1 MKNLVLLG
9 GGYGNMRIMSR
20 ILPDSLPENYT
31 LTLIDRMPFHGLK
44 PEFYA
49 LAAGTKSDS
58 DVRMN
63 FPDSERVNTI
73 YGEINDIDLDAQI
86 VSVGNTKVDY
96 DELVIGLGCEDK
108 YHNVPGA
115 EEYTHS
121 IQTLS
126 KARETFHSISELPS
140 GASVGIVGAGLS
152 GIELAS
158 ELRESREDL
167 EVILY
172 DRGERI
178 LRNFPEKLSNYIA
191 KWFRENNVKVVPNSL
206 IDKVEP
212 GKIYNSGTP
221 ENVDLVVWTA
231 GIQPVEVVRHLPI
244 DINRSGR
251 VIINQY
257 HQVPT
262 YLNVFIVGDCADL
275 PHAPSAQL
283 AEVQGDQIADVL
295 KKQWNNEPLPDKM
308 PELKVQ
314 GFLGSLG
321 EKKAL
326 PISWTVQLPDVLHI
340 YLNRASYG
348 YINIITVSIK
358 IRGRIEF
365 MMNSI
370 LPTSSQELYFKLICK
385 MFIYKV
391 CNLLCLNVTICYIL
405 IIHCN

>member
-108 YHNVPGA
+108 YHNVP
-115 EEYTHS
+115 
-121 IQTLS
+121 
-126 KARETFHSISELPS
+126 
-140 GASVGIVGAGLS
+140 GAGLS

-321 EKKAL
+321 EKKGFAY
-326 PISWTVQLPDVLHI
+326 IMDRTVTGRLAHILKSGVLW
-340 YLNRASYG
+340 
-348 YINIITVSIK
+348 
-358 IRGRIEF
+358 
-365 MMNSI
+365 
-370 LPTSSQELYFKLICK
+370 LYK
-385 MFIYKV
+385 YH
-391 CNLLCLNVTICYIL
+391 NG
-405 IIHCN
+405 

>member
-221 ENVDLVVWTA
+221 E
-231 GIQPVEVVRHLPI
+231 
-244 DINRSGR
+244 
-251 VIINQY
+251 
-257 HQVPT
+257 
-262 YLNVFIVGDCADL
+262 
-275 PHAPSAQL
+275 
-283 AEVQGDQIADVL
+283 
-295 KKQWNNEPLPDKM
+295 M
-308 PELKVQ
+308 
-314 GFLGSLG
+314 
-321 EKKAL
+321 
-326 PISWTVQLPDVLHI
+326 
-340 YLNRASYG
+340 
-348 YINIITVSIK
+348 
-358 IRGRIEF
+358 
-365 MMNSI
+365 
-370 LPTSSQELYFKLICK
+370 LI
-385 MFIYKV
+385 
-391 CNLLCLNVTICYIL
+391 
-405 IIHCN
+405 

>member
-20 ILPDSLPENYT
+20 ILPDALPENYT

-358 IRGRIEF
+358 R
-365 MMNSI
+365 
-370 LPTSSQELYFKLICK
+370 
-385 MFIYKV
+385 
-391 CNLLCLNVTICYIL
+391 
-405 IIHCN
+405 

>member
-49 LAAGTKSDS
+49 LAAGTKS
-58 DVRMN
+58 
-63 FPDSERVNTI
+63 
-73 YGEINDIDLDAQI
+73 DIDLDAQI

-321 EKKAL
+321 EKKGFAY
-326 PISWTVQLPDVLHI
+326 IMDRTVTGRLAHILKSGVLW
-340 YLNRASYG
+340 
-348 YINIITVSIK
+348 
-358 IRGRIEF
+358 
-365 MMNSI
+365 
-370 LPTSSQELYFKLICK
+370 LYK
-385 MFIYKV
+385 YH
-391 CNLLCLNVTICYIL
+391 NG
-405 IIHCN
+405 

>member
-158 ELRESREDL
+158 E
-167 EVILY
+167 
-172 DRGERI
+172 
-178 LRNFPEKLSNYIA
+178 P
-191 KWFRENNVKVVPNSL
+191 VKVV
-206 IDKVEP
+206 
-212 GKIYNSGTP
+212 KI
-221 ENVDLVVWTA
+221 
-231 GIQPVEVVRHLPI
+231 
-244 DINRSGR
+244 
-251 VIINQY
+251 
-257 HQVPT
+257 
-262 YLNVFIVGDCADL
+262 
-275 PHAPSAQL
+275 
-283 AEVQGDQIADVL
+283 
-295 KKQWNNEPLPDKM
+295 
-308 PELKVQ
+308 
-314 GFLGSLG
+314 
-321 EKKAL
+321 
-326 PISWTVQLPDVLHI
+326 
-340 YLNRASYG
+340 
-348 YINIITVSIK
+348 
-358 IRGRIEF
+358 
-365 MMNSI
+365 
-370 LPTSSQELYFKLICK
+370 
-385 MFIYKV
+385 
-391 CNLLCLNVTICYIL
+391 
-405 IIHCN
+405 

>member
-212 GKIYNSGTP
+212 GKFII
-221 ENVDLVVWTA
+221 VV
-231 GIQPVEVVRHLPI
+231 
-244 DINRSGR
+244 
-251 VIINQY
+251 
-257 HQVPT
+257 HQ
-262 YLNVFIVGDCADL
+262 
-275 PHAPSAQL
+275 
-283 AEVQGDQIADVL
+283 
-295 KKQWNNEPLPDKM
+295 KM
-308 PELKVQ
+308 
-314 GFLGSLG
+314 
-321 EKKAL
+321 
-326 PISWTVQLPDVLHI
+326 
-340 YLNRASYG
+340 
-348 YINIITVSIK
+348 
-358 IRGRIEF
+358 
-365 MMNSI
+365 
-370 LPTSSQELYFKLICK
+370 LI
-385 MFIYKV
+385 
-391 CNLLCLNVTICYIL
+391 
-405 IIHCN
+405 

>member
-20 ILPDSLPENYT
+20 ILPDALPENYT

-167 EVILY
+167 EVIL
-172 DRGERI
+172 
-178 LRNFPEKLSNYIA
+178 L
-191 KWFRENNVKVVPNSL
+191 
-206 IDKVEP
+206 
-212 GKIYNSGTP
+212 
-221 ENVDLVVWTA
+221 
-231 GIQPVEVVRHLPI
+231 
-244 DINRSGR
+244 
-251 VIINQY
+251 
-257 HQVPT
+257 
-262 YLNVFIVGDCADL
+262 
-275 PHAPSAQL
+275 
-283 AEVQGDQIADVL
+283 
-295 KKQWNNEPLPDKM
+295 
-308 PELKVQ
+308 
-314 GFLGSLG
+314 
-321 EKKAL
+321 
-326 PISWTVQLPDVLHI
+326 
-340 YLNRASYG
+340 
-348 YINIITVSIK
+348 
-358 IRGRIEF
+358 
-365 MMNSI
+365 
-370 LPTSSQELYFKLICK
+370 
-385 MFIYKV
+385 
-391 CNLLCLNVTICYIL
+391 
-405 IIHCN
+405 

>member
-1 MKNLVLLG
+1 MVWFK
-9 GGYGNMRIMSR
+9 SR
-20 ILPDSLPENYT
+20 
-31 LTLIDRMPFHGLK
+31 
-44 PEFYA
+44 
-49 LAAGTKSDS
+49 
-58 DVRMN
+58 
-63 FPDSERVNTI
+63 
-73 YGEINDIDLDAQI
+73 
-86 VSVGNTKVDY
+86 
-96 DELVIGLGCEDK
+96 
-108 YHNVPGA
+108 
-115 EEYTHS
+115 
-121 IQTLS
+121 
-126 KARETFHSISELPS
+126 
-140 GASVGIVGAGLS
+140 
-152 GIELAS
+152 LAS

-370 LPTSSQELYFKLICK
+370 QPRPFLKNYT
-385 MFIYKV
+385 
-391 CNLLCLNVTICYIL
+391 LN
-405 IIHCN
+405 